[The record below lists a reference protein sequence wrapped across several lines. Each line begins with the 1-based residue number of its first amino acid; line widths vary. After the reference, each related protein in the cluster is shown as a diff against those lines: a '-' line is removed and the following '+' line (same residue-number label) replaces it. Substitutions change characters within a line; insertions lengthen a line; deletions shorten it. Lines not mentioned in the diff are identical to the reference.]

1 MASDNATRWPA
12 LRWESRPWSSKIPD
26 DLVSRSVRERH
37 AGDYQAAIVPP
48 IADLQIGLPFAVVA
62 EADEASTEIAR
73 FDAELGSEVAP
84 FAAILLRS
92 ESASSS
98 KIENL
103 TSSAK
108 AIALAE
114 IGSDQKRNAAEIVA
128 NVNAMKAALRL
139 ADRID
144 EHAIL
149 AMHEALM
156 HEIQPEITGRWRTE
170 QVWIG
175 GNDYGPHQAQFVPPH
190 HDNVPAAMADLIAF
204 ALRDDIPAL
213 IHAALVHAQFET
225 IHPFPDGNG
234 RTGRALVH
242 AILRR
247 RGITRNVTVPVSAGL
262 LTDTD
267 GYFASLT
274 DFRRGDPNPIV
285 RLMATASSTAIT
297 NGRLLVA
304 DLNQIRERWID
315 AVTARSDAAVWRVI
329 DLLLKQP
336 VVDSALIQRELS
348 ATSANAA
355 RALRQLDD
363 LGIIKEFTDKKRN
376 RLWQAPEVLSALDG
390 FAARAGRRG

>member
-1 MASDNATRWPA
+1 MASDLQTDWPA
-12 LRWESRPWSSKIPD
+12 LEWEPRPWSSKIPD
-26 DLVSRSVRERH
+26 DLVSRSVREGH
-37 AGDYQAAIVPP
+37 VGDYQAAVVPT
-48 IADLQIGLPFAVVA
+48 IAELQISLPIAVVA

-73 FDAELGSEVAP
+73 FDAELGTEVAL

-128 NVNAMKAALRL
+128 NVKAMKAAIRL

-144 EHAIL
+144 EQAVL
-149 AMHEALM
+149 AMHDALM
-156 HEIQPEITGRWRTE
+156 HEIQPEITGHWRTE

-175 GNDYGPHQAQFVPPH
+175 GSDYGPHQAQFVPPH
-190 HDNVPAAMADLIAF
+190 QDHVPAAMADLIAF
-204 ALRDDIPAL
+204 ARRDDLPAL
-213 IHAALVHAQFET
+213 IQATLVHAQFET

-242 AILRR
+242 SILRR
-247 RGITRNVTVPVSAGL
+247 KGITRNVTVPVSAGL

-267 GYFASLT
+267 GYFAALT
-274 DFRRGDPNPIV
+274 DYRRGDPGPIV
-285 RLMATASSTAIT
+285 SLMATASSTAIT

-304 DLNQIRERWID
+304 DLNQIRARWIA
-315 AVTARSDAAVWRVI
+315 AVTARSDAVVWRVL

-355 RALRQLDD
+355 RALRQLDG

-390 FAARAGRRG
+390 FASRADRRG

>member
-1 MASDNATRWPA
+1 MASDLQTDWPA
-12 LRWESRPWSSKIPD
+12 LEWEPRPWSSKIPD
-26 DLVSRSVRERH
+26 DLVSRSVREGH
-37 AGDYQAAIVPP
+37 VGDYQAAMVPT
-48 IADLQIGLPFAVVA
+48 IAELQISLPIAVVA

-73 FDAELGSEVAP
+73 FDAELGTEVAP

-128 NVNAMKAALRL
+128 NVEAMKAAIRL

-144 EHAIL
+144 EQAVL
-149 AMHEALM
+149 AMHDALM
-156 HEIQPEITGRWRTE
+156 HEIQPEITGHWRTE

-175 GNDYGPHQAQFVPPH
+175 GSDYGPHQAQFVPPH
-190 HDNVPAAMADLIAF
+190 QDHVSAAMTDLIAF
-204 ALRDDIPAL
+204 ARRDDLPAL
-213 IHAALVHAQFET
+213 IQAALVHAQFET

-242 AILRR
+242 SILRR
-247 RGITRNVTVPVSAGL
+247 KGITRNVTVPVSAGL

-267 GYFASLT
+267 GYFAALT
-274 DFRRGDPNPIV
+274 DYRRGDPGPIV
-285 RLMATASSTAIT
+285 SLMATASSTAIT

-304 DLNQIRERWID
+304 DLNQIRARWIA
-315 AVTARSDAAVWRVI
+315 AVTARSDAVVWRVL
-329 DLLLKQP
+329 DLVLKQP

-355 RALRQLDD
+355 RALRQLDG

-390 FAARAGRRG
+390 FASRAGRRG